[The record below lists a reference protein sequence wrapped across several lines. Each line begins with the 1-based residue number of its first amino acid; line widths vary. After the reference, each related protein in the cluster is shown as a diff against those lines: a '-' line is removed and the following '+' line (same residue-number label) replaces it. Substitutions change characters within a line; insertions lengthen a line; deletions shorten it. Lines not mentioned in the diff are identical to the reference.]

1 MIAAVAVILIAG
13 LAAILAPALI
23 RKQRRGP
30 GVLRWEN
37 GRWVAT
43 YRKLR

>member
-1 MIAAVAVILIAG
+1 MIPAAIMIIG

-23 RKQRRGP
+23 RKRSRKGP

-43 YRKLR
+43 YRRLK